1 MFKNLR
7 AIIRASV
14 EKDPAARS
22 SLEVVLAYP
31 GFHALLVYYVA
42 HRMWLWRLKL
52 VARWLSAIGRFLTGI
67 EIHPA
72 AKIGT
77 GLFIDHGTGVVI
89 GETAEIGDNVTLYHG
104 VTLGGTSLEQGKRHP
119 TLGDNV
125 IIGAGSKVLGP
136 ITIGQNARIGANAVV
151 VKDVAPD
158 TTMVGMVARPVG
170 RRNESFD
177 KFWAYGIPTDGLPDP
192 VARSMEGL
200 LEHVHLLTVRIEE
213 LERDLSDARQLV
225 SVCTEE
231 ETDAAARGKTE
242 I

>member
-31 GFHALLVYYVA
+31 GFHALLVYYIA
-42 HRMWLWRLKL
+42 HRLWQWRLTL
-52 VARWLSAIGRFLTGI
+52 LARWLSSVGRFLTGI

-72 AKIGT
+72 AKIGQ

-89 GETAEIGDNVTLYHG
+89 GETTEIGDNVTLYHG
-104 VTLGGTSLEQGKRHP
+104 VTLGGTSLHQGKRHP

-136 ITIGQNARIGANAVV
+136 ITIGRNARIGANAVV

-158 TTMVGMVARPVG
+158 TTMVGMLARPAG
-170 RRNESFD
+170 SRTEAFD
-177 KFWAYGIPTDGLPDP
+177 KFLAYGIPTDGLPDP

-200 LEHVHLLTVRIEE
+200 LEHVHQLTVRIEE
-213 LERDLSDARQLV
+213 LERDLSDARQVV
-225 SVCTEE
+225 SVCTGEE
-231 ETDAAARGKTE
+231 AEASPGKSKL
-242 I
+242 

>member
-1 MFKNLR
+1 MFKNMR
-7 AIIRASV
+7 AIIRASM

-42 HRMWLWRLKL
+42 HQLWLWRLKL
-52 VARWLSAIGRFLTGI
+52 LARWLAAMGRFFTGI

-72 AKIGT
+72 AEIGE

-89 GETAEIGDNVTLYHG
+89 GETAEIGANVTLYHG
-104 VTLGGTSLEQGKRHP
+104 VTLGGTSLEKGKRHP
-119 TLGDNV
+119 TLCDNV

-136 ITIGQNARIGANAVV
+136 ITIGRNARVGANAVV
-151 VKDVAPD
+151 VKDVAAD
-158 TTMVGMVARPVG
+158 TTMVGMAARPVG
-170 RRNESFD
+170 RQNESFG

-200 LEHVHLLTVRIEE
+200 LEHVHLLTVRIDE

-225 SVCTEE
+225 AVCTEGE
-231 ETDAAARGKTE
+231 SDEKCGKSE
-242 I
+242 L